1 MIIVQLKLNKTGKA
15 TKIHALSATHPKSEI
30 PESLDSA
37 NYLNFLKNYSLGT
50 QKLLTLLC

>member
-37 NYLNFLKNYSLGT
+37 NYLNFLPNYSLGT